1 MLSPLGKMQVVVIS
15 PFAVER
21 AALADLLRDEGH
33 LVTVAATPAE
43 GVALAL
49 ERRPDVIIAD
59 AQVPGL
65 HGAEILRA
73 LTRGGPPPRVILLC
87 ARQNRV
93 IDDHRVIC
101 LTKPI
106 DVAELHRQVSAAPA
120 APPALRRVGAGVA

>member
-1 MLSPLGKMQVVVIS
+1 MLVVVIS

-21 AALADLLRDEGH
+21 AALEDLLRGEGH
-33 LVTVAATPAE
+33 LVASAATPAE
-43 GVALAL
+43 GIALAQA
-49 ERRPDVIIAD
+49 RRPDVIIAD

-65 HGAEILRA
+65 HGAELLRA
-73 LTRGGPPPRVILLC
+73 LMFDGPPPRVILLC

-106 DVAELHRQVSAAPA
+106 DVAELHRQVKAAPA
-120 APPALRRVGAGVA
+120 SSPALRRAGAGAA